1 MKIITFILLFLVFLQ
16 SYYFTKLYKK
26 NETLIRKFDETTLA
40 VEYYREKYLE
50 IIEQAN
56 SLENRLKEI
65 GAMLSAKEL
74 EHSELINLN
83 SQHLISINL
92 LKDKNSSQEIL
103 LNQKDNE
110 IMLLKNELL
119 KFYEK

>member
-1 MKIITFILLFLVFLQ
+1 MKIITFILLFLLFFQ
-16 SYYFTKLYKK
+16 SYYFTKKYKE
-26 NETLIRKFDETTLA
+26 NEILLRKYDETTLA
-40 VEYYREKYLE
+40 VEYYRDKYLE

-56 SLENRLKEI
+56 LLENRLKEI
-65 GAMLSAKEL
+65 EATQSAQEL
-74 EHSELINLN
+74 DRAELININSQYLN
-83 SQHLISINL
+83 SINS